1 MFPLTLVVS
10 DDIVQRLSYYKV
22 PTISDWDNDLGVAWF
37 IPREVIKRKTTKGRP
52 YYIVKTIDN
61 NSVMTD
67 IRCWGVNPDKD
78 TLFINRPYMAKL
90 NFDEQWGFSSRGA
103 LQNWKLLG

>member
-22 PTISDWDNDLGVAWF
+22 PTISDWDHDLGVAWF
-37 IPREVIKRKTTKGRP
+37 IPREVIQRKTAKGRA
-52 YYIVKTIDN
+52 YYIVKTIDK

-67 IRCWGVNPDKD
+67 IRCWGVNPEKD

-90 NFDEQWGFSSRGA
+90 KFDEQWGFSSKGG